1 MSRNSIITKFSRYI
15 FQKSWMDITNYMN
28 SINKRPIVVDH
39 YKTIAIIM
47 FVSFISGIWQTYHY
61 KLSMYL
67 EWRLQHPS
75 NSNEGGIV
83 KRTSM
88 FNYSFDLGF
97 TTTATDLGICIIS
110 PLSSA
115 ICPYH
120 MVANSNHFQIKNLFL
135 LKLENESRGTWT
147 SL

>member
-1 MSRNSIITKFSRYI
+1 MSRNSIITKCSRYI
-15 FQKSWMDITNYMN
+15 FRKSWINITNYIN
-28 SINKRPIVVDH
+28 SINKRPTVVDH
-39 YKTIAIIM
+39 YATISIIIS
-47 FVSFISGIWQTYHY
+47 VSFISGIWQTYHY

-115 ICPYH
+115 ICLKR
-120 MVANSNHFQIKNLFL
+120 VANSNHFQIKNLFL
-135 LKLENESRGTWT
+135 LKLENESRGTRT